1 MIIGRIGTTEI
12 VTGTGKEKDTGVGIV
27 IETKVGI
34 VVVTM
39 SVIVIALE
47 RGRVKETMML
57 NTMTMIVG
65 GLVIGNLIMIG
76 LNQNMRGTDM
86 VRGRRTMITLNQ
98 RMIVGGMNSLSM
110 GISIQT
116 KTKKTLSLM
125 SVVEVGP
132 NMIIWMSRTTMT
144 VVMTNMI
151 EWRMMIIN
159 MSMQHWNHVTGRE
172 QHMWSM
178 SITNWSDHHILHK
191 FYRK

>member
-86 VRGRRTMITLNQ
+86 VMITLN
-98 RMIVGGMNSLSM
+98 
-110 GISIQT
+110 
-116 KTKKTLSLM
+116 
-125 SVVEVGP
+125 
-132 NMIIWMSRTTMT
+132 
-144 VVMTNMI
+144 
-151 EWRMMIIN
+151 
-159 MSMQHWNHVTGRE
+159 
-172 QHMWSM
+172 
-178 SITNWSDHHILHK
+178 
-191 FYRK
+191 